1 VLAQKLK
8 ALNADLKKWNEEVF
22 GNVGKQKKE
31 MAEGLCELELTA
43 EERALT
49 EDERL
54 KKKAISRELERNI
67 ILEEAS

>member
-8 ALNADLKKWNEEVF
+8 ALNADLKKWNEVF

-31 MAEGLCELELTA
+31 MAEGFCELELTV